1 MLKKI
6 GKEWT
11 KKEEGGMF
19 TADHLSPSQLNKNID
34 QWFFDYCKLTAAER
48 KKLKPNMKMIF
59 GGLVGQAMQDMIVPN
74 LKMIFG
80 GLAGQ
85 GMQDMITENLTLE
98 QVMKGKK

>member
-1 MLKKI
+1 MVSMLKKI

-48 KKLKPNMKMIF
+48 KKIK
-59 GGLVGQAMQDMIVPN
+59 
-74 LKMIFG
+74 
-80 GLAGQ
+80 
-85 GMQDMITENLTLE
+85 T
-98 QVMKGKK
+98 

>member
-34 QWFFDYCKLTAAER
+34 QWFFDYCVLDEKER
-48 KKLKPNMKMIF
+48 KAIP
-59 GGLVGQAMQDMIVPN
+59 PN

-80 GLAGQ
+80 GIAGRA
-85 GMQDMITENLTLE
+85 MQDMITENLNINE
-98 QVMKGKK
+98 VMKGKDA

>member
-1 MLKKI
+1 MKTI
-6 GKEWT
+6 GKEFL

-48 KKLKPNMKMIF
+48 KKLKPN
-59 GGLVGQAMQDMIVPN
+59 

-98 QVMKGKK
+98 ELMKGKK

>member
-1 MLKKI
+1 MVSMLKKI

-11 KKEEGGMF
+11 KKEDGGMF
-19 TADHLSPSQLNKNID
+19 TADHLSPSQISKNLD
-34 QWFFDYCKLTAAER
+34 QWFNDYCILTAVER
-48 KKLKPNMKMIF
+48 KKLK
-59 GGLVGQAMQDMIVPN
+59 PN

-85 GMQDMITENLTLE
+85 AMQDMITENLTLE

>member
-11 KKEEGGMF
+11 RKEEGGMF
-19 TADHLSPSQLNKNID
+19 TADHLSPSQLLKNID
-34 QWFFDYCKLTAAER
+34 QWFYDYCKLTAAER
-48 KKLKPNMKMIF
+48 IW
-59 GGLVGQAMQDMIVPN
+59 GVSN

-80 GLAGQ
+80 GLAGPA
-85 GMQDMITENLTLE
+85 MQDMITENLTLE

>member
-1 MLKKI
+1 MVSMLKKI

-11 KKEEGGMF
+11 RKEEGGMF

-48 KKLKPNMKMIF
+48 KKLKPN
-59 GGLVGQAMQDMIVPN
+59 

-85 GMQDMITENLTLE
+85 GMQDMITENITLE
-98 QVMKGKK
+98 ELMKGKK